1 MAEYQ
6 PSFETLVRLAVE
18 KGVLLASVLARYQQ
32 EHHIDDAQLSHRLD
46 CTLDSLI
53 HLKLC
58 EVPRPDHFQE
68 DVQRIADHVQANA
81 VVLAQVL
88 CEPSSAQ

>member
-1 MAEYQ
+1 MTEYQ

-46 CTLDSLI
+46 CTPDSLI

-68 DVQRIADHVQANA
+68 DIERIANHVHVKADE
-81 VVLAQVL
+81 LAKIL
-88 CEPSSAQ
+88 RS